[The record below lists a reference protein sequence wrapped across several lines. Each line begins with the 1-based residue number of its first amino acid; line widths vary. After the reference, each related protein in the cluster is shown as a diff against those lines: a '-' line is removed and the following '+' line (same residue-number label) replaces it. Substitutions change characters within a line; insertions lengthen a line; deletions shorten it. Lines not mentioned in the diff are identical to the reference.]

1 MTVKEEGMLAHLL
14 TLSTMQKERYAM
26 KSNEEARVL
35 IVESDDAL
43 RVILFTILRHQP
55 LGVDTARTA
64 DEALEKVM
72 SCDYALILIDMDLPD
87 DEATDF
93 LRRFRRDRPEAT
105 SCVIAVRNPDS
116 DEAIDGSLISV
127 VLNKPLELDTLAEV
141 CRECALAVRPP
152 DDPLPCPPA
161 ESDVRAWFD
170 RGGSDYSN

>member
-14 TLSTMQKERYAM
+14 TLSMVQKERHAM
-26 KSNEEARVL
+26 KSGEDPRVL

-55 LGVDTARTA
+55 LGVDTAKTA
-64 DEALEKVM
+64 DEAFEKVM
-72 SCDYALILIDMDLPD
+72 SCDYALILIDMDLPNE
-87 DEATDF
+87 EANDF

-127 VLNKPLELDTLAEV
+127 VLNKPLELDTLAEGRRA
-141 CRECALAVRPP
+141 CRRAREGWPTSPRQHSAGRPAG
-152 DDPLPCPPA
+152 L
-161 ESDVRAWFD
+161 
-170 RGGSDYSN
+170 GSKPSATRP